1 MVFYG
6 MKFKP
11 SITAFLLAVLL
22 LCGASAHAQNPA
34 DKGKVK
40 DKGVPAAEEPEEPED
55 AEEAQEPEEPKKPE
69 EPQDA
74 QEEEKVS
81 EVAVEATADV
91 NVTVAS
97 TAGRIRVH
105 GTDKKEVRARTTTA
119 GPKLKLRVVGGAE
132 NAPKS
137 PAQRV
142 ELQVSDKEEGE
153 DESCLG
159 DFDVELEVP
168 RGATVYLKTQD
179 GDIAVEDVAEAHLET
194 NDGRIE
200 AMRISKVV
208 DAASLG
214 GNVTLEDASGR
225 AHLTSLNGVVEVR
238 GVRPLDGS
246 DFLKVRTVSGDIL
259 LDEIGPARVEANTI
273 SGELRL
279 TGPLARGGTYDFV
292 TTTGDVT
299 ILMPAD
305 SSFKVNAKVSEHGEI
320 ITEFPL
326 QYKGP
331 ASPAS
336 ALQTGRLLG
345 TFGSGDATITLVSFS
360 GTLRLRKQ

>member
-1 MVFYG
+1 MS
-6 MKFKP
+6 FKP
-11 SITAFLLAVLL
+11 SITALLLATLL
-22 LCGASAHAQNPA
+22 LCGARAHAQQNPA
-34 DKGKVK
+34 DKGKDK
-40 DKGVPAAEEPEEPED
+40 DKGVPAVAEPGEAEEAEEAQD
-55 AEEAQEPEEPKKPE
+55 AEEAEEPHG
-69 EPQDA
+69 A
-74 QEEEKVS
+74 QEAPATS
-81 EVAVEATADV
+81 EAAVPAAPDV

-97 TAGRIRVH
+97 TDGRITVR
-105 GTDKKEVRARTTTA
+105 GTDSKEVRARATTDGA
-119 GPKLKLRVVGGAE
+119 KLRLRVVGEAE
-132 NAPKS
+132 NAPNS
-137 PAQRV
+137 PAARV
-142 ELQVSDKEEGE
+142 ELQISEKEEMEGE
-153 DESCLG
+153 ACLG
-159 DFDVELEVP
+159 EFDVELEVP

-179 GDIAVEDVAEAHLET
+179 GDITVQDVTEAHLET

-200 AMRISKVV
+200 AMRIAKSV

-214 GNVTLEDASGR
+214 GNVTLEDATGR
-225 AHLTSLNGVVEVR
+225 AHLTSLNGIVEVR

-246 DFLKVRTVSGDIL
+246 DFLKVKTVSGDIL
-259 LDEIGPARVEANTI
+259 LDGIGPARVEANTI

-279 TGPLARGGTYDFV
+279 TGPLARGGTYDFN

-326 QYKGP
+326 QYRGA

-336 ALQTGRLLG
+336 PPQPGRLLG
-345 TFGSGDATITLVSFS
+345 THGSGDATITLVSFS

>member
-1 MVFYG
+1 MLFFR

-11 SITAFLLAVLL
+11 SITAFLLAAFL
-22 LCGASAHAQNPA
+22 LCGASAHAQKHPA
-34 DKGKVK
+34 DKRKDK
-40 DKGVPAAEEPEEPED
+40 DKGVPVVEKHDEPEE
-55 AEEAQEPEEPKKPE
+55 AEEAQDAEEPK
-69 EPQDA
+69 EPQEA
-74 QEEEKVS
+74 QKVS
-81 EVAVEATADV
+81 EAVVEAIADV

-97 TAGRIRVH
+97 TDGRIIVR
-105 GTDKKEVRARTTTA
+105 GTDKKEVRARATTDGATI
-119 GPKLKLRVVGGAE
+119 KLRVVGGPE
-132 NAPKS
+132 NAPNA
-137 PAQRV
+137 PAARV
-142 ELQVSDKEEGE
+142 ELQISEKEETEGE
-153 DESCLG
+153 ACLG
-159 DFDVELEVP
+159 EFDVELEVP

-179 GDIAVEDVAEAHLET
+179 GDIAVEDVTEAHLET

-200 AMRISKVV
+200 ATRVSKVV

-214 GNVTLEDASGR
+214 GNVTLEDVSGR
-225 AHLTSLNGVVEVR
+225 ANLTSLNGVVEVR

-259 LDEIGPARVEANTI
+259 LNEIGPARVEANTI

-279 TGPLARGGTYDFV
+279 SGPLARGGTYDFT

-299 ILMPAD
+299 IMMPAD

-326 QYKGP
+326 QYRGP
-331 ASPAS
+331 ASPGS

-345 TFGSGDATITLVSFS
+345 THGSGDATITLISFS

>member
-1 MVFYG
+1 

-11 SITAFLLAVLL
+11 SITSFLLAALL
-22 LCGASAHAQNPA
+22 LCGASAHAQQHPA
-34 DKGKVK
+34 DKGKDK
-40 DKGVPAAEEPEEPED
+40 DKGVPVVEEPEEPED
-55 AEEAQEPEEPKKPE
+55 AEE
-69 EPQDA
+69 PQDA
-74 QEEEKVS
+74 EPAEQTQEAKTVNEAA
-81 EVAVEATADV
+81 VAAAPDV

-97 TAGRIRVH
+97 TGGRISLR
-105 GTDKKEVRARTTTA
+105 GTDNKEVRARVA
-119 GPKLKLRVVGGAE
+119 SPGAKLKMRVVGAAE
-132 NAPKS
+132 NAPQA
-137 PAQRV
+137 PAMRV
-142 ELQVSDKEEGE
+142 EVQISDSSNGVEAEY
-153 DESCLG
+153 ESCLA
-159 DFDVELEVP
+159 DVDVEVEVP

-194 NDGRIE
+194 NDGRID
-200 AMRISKVV
+200 AIRISKVF

-225 AHLTSLNGVVEVR
+225 VQLTSLNGVVEVR

-273 SGELRL
+273 SGEMRL
-279 TGPLARGGTYDFV
+279 TGPLARGGTYDFS

-299 ILMPAD
+299 VLMPAD

-326 QYKGP
+326 QYKGTGTP
-331 ASPAS
+331 GSP
-336 ALQTGRLLG
+336 LQSGRLLG
-345 TFGSGDATITLVSFS
+345 THGSGDATITLVSFS